1 VAITPELTL
10 VGQHNDFNMD
20 PSQRARFAS
29 NALNYGYKMAEWAKF
44 ALGAVAAI
52 FLIWQ
57 ENRRSLHSRNQV
69 DTIDKAD
76 YRHIN
81 R

>member
-1 VAITPELTL
+1 MWLTL
-10 VGQHNDFNMD
+10 SESG
-20 PSQRARFAS
+20 
-29 NALNYGYKMAEWAKF
+29 ALNFGYKMAEWVKF

-69 DTIDKAD
+69 DMIDKAN
-76 YRHIN
+76 YRHID